1 MGARG
6 RCARNILA
14 LYERY
19 ELLELR
25 RDDGIQT
32 FHARDIETARPVQ
45 FHLVAKDESGENV
58 ALLARL
64 EYLPEAERRRVIER
78 GEYQGMPYVI
88 TDRLAGYPGFREWL
102 MVKTEAPERNSKL
115 DEQFHQ
121 LFDAPAAQNA
131 QPVSAAPVWL
141 APSELDRQFL
151 DLFEQPAREDAPTV
165 VLAMKG
171 PVAEGAASAAA
182 GWSTRPTEGPTLL
195 STSGSKT
202 MPAAVSTTPSR
213 IGSTAGSETGSAGF
227 ESGLEREGAA
237 VSANEEDSEIEAPG
251 EPEPRGIFSLAAKSL
266 FAVVLGIIAAIVI
279 LGLLVAAVAFRRR

>member
-1 MGARG
+1 
-6 RCARNILA
+6 LA

-45 FHLVAKDESGENV
+45 FHLVAKDESGENL

-102 MVKTEAPERNSKL
+102 MVKTETPERNSKL

-121 LFDAPAAQNA
+121 LFDSPAVESA
-131 QPVSAAPVWL
+131 QPVAAAAWL

-151 DLFEQPAREDAPTV
+151 ELFDSPGVNLPGFNSPGVDSPSFDLPGKEDKQTVGAPS
-165 VLAMKG
+165 
-171 PVAEGAASAAA
+171 SAAA
-182 GWSTRPTEGPTLL
+182 AWSTRPAAGPVLL
-195 STSGSKT
+195 STTGSPFVST
-202 MPAAVSTTPSR
+202 ARPVDGFGNGSDRERGAVSEN
-213 IGSTAGSETGSAGF
+213 A
-227 ESGLEREGAA
+227 
-237 VSANEEDSEIEAPG
+237 EDSEIEEAG
-251 EPEPRGIFSLAAKSL
+251 EPEPRGAFSLAAKSL
-266 FAVVLGIIAAIVI
+266 FAVVLGIVAAIVI